1 MWRYVAAF
9 AVGAVSEYYAEVW
22 GVRYANAINGRY
34 SRLKPEE
41 IAAKIATARKW
52 GSLLL
57 LLGAVDVASVFGGWG
72 LYVAVIAGAL
82 VGAWTGLGHVMR
94 AKWERNNPE
103 ED

>member
-1 MWRYVAAF
+1 MWVYGVAF

-22 GVRYANAINGRY
+22 GVKYTNAVNGRY
-34 SRLKPEE
+34 SGLKPEQ
-41 IAAKIATARKW
+41 IDLKIATARKW
-52 GSLLL
+52 GTLLL

-72 LYVAVIAGAL
+72 LYAAVIAGAL

-94 AKWERNNPE
+94 EKWERNNPE